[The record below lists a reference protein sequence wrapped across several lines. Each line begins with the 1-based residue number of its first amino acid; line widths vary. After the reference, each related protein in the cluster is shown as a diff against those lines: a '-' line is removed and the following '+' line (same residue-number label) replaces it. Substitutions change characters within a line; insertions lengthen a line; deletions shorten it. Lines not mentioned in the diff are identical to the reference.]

1 MAWMR
6 VQTLTLTLTLTI
18 VVVEW
23 FQLRGVNPFVPGI
36 GIRLFIR
43 GTERGLQRLD
53 RRAKCPRDGAPVD
66 AAWRCMRA
74 LIGREGVC
82 TAGCVSKDKR
92 RDSAVRLTVART
104 RFVGDWV
111 VIGYLGGV
119 RVDAR
124 EGFRPVERR
133 RPVRPRRP
141 ARDGRGGSRRRR
153 RLRRH
158 PPEFLRRYCLPIRRF
173 HPGAI
178 VHLAE
183 GVRARRCNELVHRR
197 RSRSRDAN
205 RGRRRALELVLRRLH
220 RLLVHLGV
228 GRHHRNQ
235 TRVGLQRRR
244 IPLSDHL
251 SSASPGSSGE
261 DVLRPS
267 NKRGRR
273 SSR

>member
-1 MAWMR
+1 M
-6 VQTLTLTLTLTI
+6 
-18 VVVEW
+18 
-23 FQLRGVNPFVPGI
+23 RGVNRFVAGI

-43 GTERGLQRLD
+43 GWTERGLQRLD

-66 AAWRCMRA
+66 AARRYTRA
-74 LIGREGVC
+74 LVEGVG

-119 RVDAR
+119 HIDAR
-124 EGFRPVERR
+124 GGFLPVERR

-158 PPEFLRRYCLPIRRF
+158 PTEFLRREGSREGSRRF

-183 GVRARRCNELVHRR
+183 GVRPSSMQRIGSPPQPPLSRRQSRTPPCPRIGPPSPSSLARAPRR
-197 RSRSRDAN
+197 RTTPPEPDASRTPTEAN
-205 RGRRRALELVLRRLH
+205 P
-220 RLLVHLGV
+220 
-228 GRHHRNQ
+228 
-235 TRVGLQRRR
+235 LQ
-244 IPLSDHL
+244 
-251 SSASPGSSGE
+251 
-261 DVLRPS
+261 
-267 NKRGRR
+267 
-273 SSR
+273 

>member
-1 MAWMR
+1 
-6 VQTLTLTLTLTI
+6 
-18 VVVEW
+18 
-23 FQLRGVNPFVPGI
+23 
-36 GIRLFIR
+36 
-43 GTERGLQRLD
+43 
-53 RRAKCPRDGAPVD
+53 
-66 AAWRCMRA
+66 MRA
-74 LIGREGVC
+74 LVGREGVG
-82 TAGCVSKDKR
+82 TQSSRRCVSKDKR

-111 VIGYLGGV
+111 VIGYLCGV

-124 EGFRPVERR
+124 GGFRVAERR

-158 PPEFLRRYCLPIRRF
+158 PTEFLRREGSREGSRRF
-173 HPGAI
+173 HPSAI

-183 GVRARRCNELVHRR
+183 GVRSRRGHELVHRR
-197 RSRSRDAN
+197 RCRSRDAN
-205 RGRRRALELVLRRLH
+205 RGRRRAIELVLRHLH
-220 RLLVHLGV
+220 LLLVRLGV

-235 TRVGLQRRR
+235 TRVGRQRRR
-244 IPLSDHL
+244 IPFGYHL
-251 SSASPGSSGE
+251 SSAPPGSAGE

-273 SSR
+273 SGG